1 MYFPLVPHV
10 HVPPLHYLV
19 CTLVICTDYFAHF
32 LLVGEP
38 NFTCVIFH
46 VHLLMFTYSVHILP
60 DKESFDRLSG
70 HTSPFWPKFYK
81 YHHFMTK
88 FVHLWLLWP
97 PLFIYFS
104 LVGSYLHI
112 LWLRARTS
120 GDLLCT
126 YTFFWW
132 PILYTNNFLTAYYAH
147 IPPNAD
153 LNSMYHLVMIFF
165 AY

>member
-1 MYFPLVPHV
+1 
-10 HVPPLHYLV
+10 
-19 CTLVICTDYFAHF
+19 
-32 LLVGEP
+32 
-38 NFTCVIFH
+38 
-46 VHLLMFTYSVHILP
+46 
-60 DKESFDRLSG
+60 
-70 HTSPFWPKFYK
+70 
-81 YHHFMTK
+81 MTK

-120 GDLLCT
+120 GELLCT

-132 PILYTNNFLTAYYAH
+132 PILYTRNFLMAYYVH

-153 LNSMYHLVMIFF
+153 LNSMYHLFMIYFVKLVIF
-165 AY
+165 MDYFVHFLLFGELIFTCHILRPNARSSGDLFCTYVTFWLLFLYCPCWRTFDKYHLFMT